1 MSPGLQ
7 SKHVQQ
13 AKPQYCSNVGM
24 KFNAKLGGATCY
36 LDKNDHP
43 LFGKDPSIL
52 IGADVSHASPGLVKS
67 SFASMVGS
75 VDCKFFPSNLPTF
88 IRSLGLTNTFNLT
101 VQGARFAA
109 IANTNGYRVE
119 VITTKNMIKFMCT
132 LLRAF
137 KANTG
142 KIPMRIFYFRDGV
155 SEGEYQHVIEQELND
170 MREACKVLQSDYRPK
185 ITVTICSKRHHT
197 RFFPIDKIAQ
207 DRNGNCVP
215 GTIVERDVTH
225 PTEYDFCKTS
235 LLMCCLF
242 TGLLTYL

>member
-1 MSPGLQ
+1 M
-7 SKHVQQ
+7 
-13 AKPQYCSNVGM
+13 
-24 KFNAKLGGATCY
+24 
-36 LDKNDHP
+36 
-43 LFGKDPSIL
+43 
-52 IGADVSHASPGLVKS
+52 
-67 SFASMVGS
+67 
-75 VDCKFFPSNLPTF
+75 
-88 IRSLGLTNTFNLT
+88 
-101 VQGARFAA
+101 QGARFAA

-119 VITTKNMIKFMCT
+119 VITSKNMIKFMCT

-155 SEGEYQHVIEQELND
+155 SEGQYQHIIEQELND
-170 MREACKVLQSDYRPK
+170 MREACKVLQSDYNPK

-215 GTIVERDVTH
+215 GTIIERDVTH

-235 LLMCCLF
+235 
-242 TGLLTYL
+242 

>member
-1 MSPGLQ
+1 MPNW
-7 SKHVQQ
+7 VV
-13 AKPQYCSNVGM
+13 PP
-24 KFNAKLGGATCY
+24 AT
-36 LDKNDHP
+36 LTKVIIRFSEKIHRSSSVP
-43 LFGKDPSIL
+43 TFPMLLLAWLSLLSLRWLVLSI
-52 IGADVSHASPGLVKS
+52 VSIFL
-67 SFASMVGS
+67 
-75 VDCKFFPSNLPTF
+75 NLPLLVF
-88 IRSLGLTNTFNLT
+88 ARSPDLTNIFNFT

-155 SEGEYQHVIEQELND
+155 SEGQYQHIIEQELHD
-170 MREACKVLQSDYRPK
+170 MREACKVLQSDYNPK

-225 PTEYDFCKTS
+225 PTEYDFCKNFPRYAIY
-235 LLMCCLF
+235 F
-242 TGLLTYL
+242 TVITNAPRFGCSQRHSGYCPSCALPCHSR